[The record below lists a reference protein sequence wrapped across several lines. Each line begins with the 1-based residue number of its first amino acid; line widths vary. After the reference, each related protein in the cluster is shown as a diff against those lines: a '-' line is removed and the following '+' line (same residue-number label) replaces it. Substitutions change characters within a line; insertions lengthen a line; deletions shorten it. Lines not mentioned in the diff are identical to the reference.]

1 MYVISIAFL
10 DRHTRRS
17 VKFDDKSRLT
27 KLIEDDIVY
36 KREKK
41 MEAKVAIL
49 DDISKG
55 LKKGM
60 QEAEKGIKQVGE
72 KASDAVK
79 TFEVQQEIDK
89 LENEIRNIKIKIGT
103 DFQPVAGR
111 FDEVEGIFNCPLQRK
126 L

>member
-1 MYVISIAFL
+1 MP
-10 DRHTRRS
+10 
-17 VKFDDKSRLT
+17 
-27 KLIEDDIVY
+27 
-36 KREKK
+36 
-41 MEAKVAIL
+41 IL

-89 LENEIRNIKIKIGT
+89 LENEIRTIKIKIGEKAVDLMSSGVSLDPT
-103 DFQPVAGR
+103 IEELVG
-111 FDEVEGIFNCPLQRK
+111 EIEGVKAKIEGKKALIEEIKND
-126 L
+126 